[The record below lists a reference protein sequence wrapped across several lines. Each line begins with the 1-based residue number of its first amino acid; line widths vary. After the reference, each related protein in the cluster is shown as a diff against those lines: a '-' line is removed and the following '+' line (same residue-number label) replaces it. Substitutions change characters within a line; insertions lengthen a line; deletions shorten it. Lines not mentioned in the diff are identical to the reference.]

1 MATSLED
8 MSESLESVQVNSKKL
23 IDGPIKVW
31 LVLLSLPL
39 ILLDFHTQLIALVL
53 FSALSIHASKYFF
66 KIIKIPFGFIFLGI
80 LVILF
85 TIDGKE
91 VASFYFLKITDKSV
105 ETALNVM
112 LRSFSALSAFSYLIL
127 TTTLPE
133 FISAIRL
140 KGFVRELMLLSY
152 RAIQVLLEEIES
164 LRISAE
170 ARLGFFG
177 IRRSIKTT
185 SMLSYMLFL
194 RSFEKVEKFER
205 AKEARCDA
213 GVFPMQK
220 FKSKGSVFAVILLSL
235 MAMGLLI

>member
-1 MATSLED
+1 
-8 MSESLESVQVNSKKL
+8 MSESLESIQVRSKKL

-39 ILLDFHTQLIALVL
+39 ILIDFHAQLIALVL

-66 KIIKIPFGFIFLGI
+66 NVLRIPLGFILLGT

-91 VASFYFLKITDKSV
+91 LASFYFLKITDKSV
-105 ETALNVM
+105 ETALNTM
-112 LRSFSALSAFSYLIL
+112 LRSFSAISAFSYLIL

-133 FISAIRL
+133 FISAIRVR
-140 KGFVRELMLLSY
+140 GFVREIMLLGY

-164 LRISAE
+164 LRVSAE

-194 RSFEKVEKFER
+194 KSLEKVEKFER
-205 AKEARCDA
+205 AREARCDN
-213 GVFPMQK
+213 GIFPAPNYK
-220 FKSKGSVFAVILLSL
+220 NRGSFFAVILLIL
-235 MAMGLLI
+235 IAMGLLI